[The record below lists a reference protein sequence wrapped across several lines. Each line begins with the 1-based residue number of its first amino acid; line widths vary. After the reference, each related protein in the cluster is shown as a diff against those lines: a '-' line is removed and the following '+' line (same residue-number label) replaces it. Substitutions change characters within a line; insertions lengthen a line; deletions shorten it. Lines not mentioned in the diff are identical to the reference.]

1 MASDGQ
7 NLISLDDLRVYYKIG
22 GGLFKETKHVKA
34 VDGVS
39 LDIRKGETLGLVGES
54 GCGKSTLGKAILCLT
69 EPTGGRVVYN
79 GSDLSA
85 LSQSGM
91 REQRKHLQMI
101 FQDPYASLNPRMTVG
116 NIIGEPIRTFGLT
129 NGKSVEEKVQSL
141 METVG
146 LSRRFTKRYPHEFS
160 GGQRQRIGI
169 ARALAVD
176 PEFIVADE
184 PISALDVSIQ
194 AQIMNLMEKLQAEK
208 GLTYLFI
215 SHDLRAVRHLS
226 DRVAVM
232 YLGKIVELAD
242 SKEVYKDPLM
252 PYTKALISA
261 VPVPDP
267 EIEATRER
275 IILKGDV
282 PSPINPP
289 TGCHFHTRCPFAI
302 DDCKNIVPAL
312 AEIKPRHFA
321 ACIRINP
328 ENPNIEQN
336 TGMGAIGA
344 GEKHAGNIP

>member
-1 MASDGQ
+1 MEVAEQ
-7 NLISLDDLRVYYKIG
+7 NLISIKDLKVHYRSG
-22 GGLFKETKHVKA
+22 GGLFSASKIVKA

-39 LDIRKGETLGLVGES
+39 LDIKKGETLGLVGES
-54 GCGKSTLGKAILCLT
+54 GCGKSTLGKAILRLT
-69 EPTGGRVVYN
+69 EPTS
-79 GSDLSA
+79 GSVFFEGKDLAHLSNSA
-85 LSQSGM
+85 M
-91 REQRKHLQMI
+91 RDQRKHLQMI

-116 NIIGEPIRTFGLT
+116 SIIGEPLRTFGLAD
-129 NGKSVEEKVQSL
+129 GGSVESKVQHL

-146 LSRRFTKRYPHEFS
+146 LSRRFMKRYPHEFS

-194 AQIMNLMEKLQAEK
+194 AQIMNLMDRLQAEK
-208 GLTYLFI
+208 NLTYLFI

-232 YLGKIVELAD
+232 YLGRIVEMAD
-242 SKEVYKDPLM
+242 AKEIYVNPLM

-267 EIEATRER
+267 EVEATRER

-282 PSPINPP
+282 PSAINAPA
-289 TGCHFHTRCPFAI
+289 GCHFHTRCRYAI
-302 DDCKNIVPAL
+302 KECSAVSPQL
-312 AEIKPRHFA
+312 VEIRPGHSS
-321 ACIRINP
+321 ACIRINADY
-328 ENPNIEQN
+328 PNIDEN
-336 TGMGAIGA
+336 AAAGLGAIA
-344 GEKHAGNIP
+344 K

>member
-1 MASDGQ
+1 MSETSEK
-7 NLISLDDLRVYYKIG
+7 NLISIQDLRVYYKVG
-22 GGLFKETKHVKA
+22 GGFFAAAKYVKA
-34 VDGVS
+34 VDGVT
-39 LDIRKGETLGLVGES
+39 LEIEKGETLGLVGES
-54 GCGKSTLGKAILCLT
+54 GCGKSTLGKAILRLT
-69 EPTGGRVVYN
+69 EPTGGKVFYN
-79 GSDLSA
+79 GKDLAHLPQSA
-85 LSQSGM
+85 M

-116 NIIGEPIRTFGLT
+116 NIIGEPIRTFGLA
-129 NGKSVEEKVQSL
+129 NGKSVETKVQEL

-146 LSRRFTKRYPHEFS
+146 LSRRFVKRYPHEFS

-194 AQIMNLMEKLQAEK
+194 AQIMNLMERLQAEK
-208 GLTYLFI
+208 NLTYLFI

-232 YLGKIVELAD
+232 YLGRIVELANG
-242 SKEVYKDPLM
+242 KEVYSDPLM

-275 IILKGDV
+275 IILTGDV

-289 TGCHFHTRCPFAI
+289 SGCPFHTRCRYVIAE
-302 DDCKNIVPAL
+302 CKEIVPKL
-312 AEIKPRHFA
+312 VEIKTRHQA
-321 ACIRINP
+321 ACIRISP
-328 ENPNIEQN
+328 EHPHIEENSKQ
-336 TGMGAIGA
+336 GLGVV
-344 GEKHAGNIP
+344 GN

>member
-1 MASDGQ
+1 MTTNDKESIISLQ
-7 NLISLDDLRVYYKIG
+7 NLQVYYMVG
-22 GGLFKETKHVKA
+22 GGLFSEPKFVKA

-39 LDIRKGETLGLVGES
+39 LDIKKGETLGLVGES
-54 GCGKSTLGKAILCLT
+54 GCGKSTLGKAILRLT
-69 EPTGGRVVYN
+69 EPTGGQVFYHGN
-79 GSDLSA
+79 EITNI
-85 LSQSGM
+85 SQSAM
-91 REQRKHLQMI
+91 RENRKHLQMI

-116 NIIGEPIRTFGLT
+116 DIISEPIRTFGLS
-129 NGKSVEEKVQSL
+129 NGKSASEKVQEL

-146 LSRRFTKRYPHEFS
+146 LSRRFIKRYPHEFS

-232 YLGKIVELAD
+232 YLGRIVELAD
-242 SKEVYKDPLM
+242 GKEVYRDPLM

-289 TGCHFHTRCPFAI
+289 GGCPFHTRCQYAI
-302 DDCKNIVPAL
+302 PDCKTIVPKL
-312 AEIKPRHFA
+312 VEIKPNHQA
-321 ACIRINP
+321 ACIRISAEHPDIDDNVKMSL
-328 ENPNIEQN
+328 
-336 TGMGAIGA
+336 GV
-344 GEKHAGNIP
+344 AGN

>member
-1 MASDGQ
+1 METNEH
-7 NLISLDDLRVYYKIG
+7 NLISLQELQVYYRIG
-22 GGLFKETKHVKA
+22 GGFFSEPKTVKA
-34 VDGVS
+34 VDGVT

-54 GCGKSTLGKAILCLT
+54 GCGKSTLGKAILRLT
-69 EPTGGRVVYN
+69 EPTGGKVLFN
-79 GSDLSA
+79 GKDLAHLPLSA
-85 LSQSGM
+85 M
-91 REQRKHLQMI
+91 RDQRKHLQMI

-116 NIIGEPIRTFGLT
+116 QIISEPLRTFGLA
-129 NGKSVEEKVQSL
+129 NGDTDARVQEL

-146 LSRRFTKRYPHEFS
+146 LSRRFIKRYPHEFS
-160 GGQRQRIGI
+160 GGQRKRIGI

-194 AQIMNLMEKLQAEK
+194 AQIMNLLERLQAEK
-208 GLTYLFI
+208 NLTYLFI

-242 SKEVYKDPLM
+242 GKDVYAEPLM

-275 IILKGDV
+275 IVLKGDV

-289 TGCHFHTRCPFAI
+289 SGCPFHTRCRYAI
-302 DDCKNIVPAL
+302 DECKTNVPQL
-312 AEIKPRHFA
+312 VEIKPRHFA
-321 ACIRINP
+321 ACIRINTEHP
-328 ENPNIEQN
+328 DIDANEAA
-336 TGMGAIGA
+336 GLGAIGT
-344 GEKHAGNIP
+344 